1 MNQHR
6 PILDLIRAVG
16 PALDTLHPLPLGG
29 VNVRHAHLSEA
40 WAAVNVLGAP
50 ESACTTAHEHGY
62 REAISDALDAI
73 EALGGCDP
81 ADLLRR
87 FVDARRVV

>member
-6 PILDLIRAVG
+6 PILALIRACN
-16 PALDTLHPLPLGG
+16 PTLDALHPLPAGG
-29 VNVRHAHLSEA
+29 ISIRHAHLSEA
-40 WAAVNVLGAP
+40 WAVVNVLGAP
-50 ESACTTAHEHGY
+50 DSACTTDDERAYNRG
-62 REAISDALDAI
+62 IGDALAAI

-87 FVDARRVV
+87 FVDARRAS